1 MRFIF
6 SIFML
11 ISALTYG
18 QSERAILYAQATE
31 FGYRNQFKEAE
42 KILSKVIDLFPND
55 SMAYFDRAIMREHL
69 GDTLGAI
76 ADLTREIEIDEKSAD
91 NYFVRGI
98 LYQKTKK
105 YSLALDDFRKVNHL
119 DFGNADAHYFAA
131 QMYSILQEN
140 TFFVKRQLK
149 QCLKVNPAHH
159 DALIQLKNTRRILF
173 RMN

>member
-1 MRFIF
+1 MRLIATLFL
-6 SIFML
+6 L

-18 QSERAILYAQATE
+18 QSERTILYAQATE

-42 KILSKVIDLFPND
+42 KILSQVIALFPND
-55 SMAYFDRAIMREHL
+55 SMAYFDRAIMRENL

-105 YSLALDDFRKVNHL
+105 YPLALKDFRKVNHL
-119 DFGNADAHYFAA
+119 DFGNADAHFFAA
-131 QMYSILQEN
+131 QMYLKLQKN
-140 TFFVKRQLK
+140 TFFVKKQLK
-149 QCLKVNPAHH
+149 HCLQVNPNHAE
-159 DALIQLKNTRRILF
+159 AQFQLKNLQ
-173 RMN
+173 

>member
-1 MRFIF
+1 VF
-6 SIFML
+6 
-11 ISALTYG
+11 TYG
-18 QSERAILYAQATE
+18 QSERSILYKQATE
-31 FGYRNQFKEAE
+31 YGYRNQFKESE
-42 KILSKVIDLFPND
+42 RILSKIIELNPKD

-131 QMYSILQEN
+131 QMYSILQKN